1 MAYYKILIE
10 NLKREQMEI
19 KEFLHKFPSKIV

>member
-10 NLKREQMEI
+10 NLKREKMEI
-19 KEFLHKFPSKIV
+19 KEFLHEFPSKIV